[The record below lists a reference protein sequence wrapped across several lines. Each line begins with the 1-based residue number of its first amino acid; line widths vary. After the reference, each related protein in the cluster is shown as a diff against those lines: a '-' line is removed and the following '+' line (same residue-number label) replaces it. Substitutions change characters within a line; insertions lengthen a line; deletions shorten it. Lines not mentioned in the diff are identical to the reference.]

1 MDPETVAFVG
11 RDIDAATN
19 GGEVAEER
27 RRKVELVQEAIRE
40 LLEEKRMRGERQRR
54 RQGGDGGGE
63 EVRRDHEEEED
74 DILSSLLSKVD
85 ALQNDAALDQVKP
98 SCSHPNSEISKEV
111 KLGDVAK
118 DLNKIKRQ
126 NMITHILL
134 GTVIVMTAVWQFNE
148 VSFLLAV
155 KRKLSNPFKSL
166 GDLIKSSLKGRG
178 KPMIEA
184 PPLPPVGVPDVTR
197 NDLPLLLISN
207 GNGNNDD

>member
-1 MDPETVAFVG
+1 MSEWCF
-11 RDIDAATN
+11 
-19 GGEVAEER
+19 
-27 RRKVELVQEAIRE
+27 
-40 LLEEKRMRGERQRR
+40 
-54 RQGGDGGGE
+54 
-63 EVRRDHEEEED
+63 
-74 DILSSLLSKVD
+74 LSSCLCILKLELNIPIALQLPAVTYICFHPFLMRKLIMLKPEIEPEWTLSFLPQVD
-85 ALQNDAALDQVKP
+85 ALQNDAALDQAKP
-98 SCSHPNSEISKEV
+98 NCSHPNSEISKEV

-207 GNGNNDD
+207 GNGNNDDWELVR

>member
-1 MDPETVAFVG
+1 M
-11 RDIDAATN
+11 
-19 GGEVAEER
+19 
-27 RRKVELVQEAIRE
+27 
-40 LLEEKRMRGERQRR
+40 
-54 RQGGDGGGE
+54 
-63 EVRRDHEEEED
+63 
-74 DILSSLLSKVD
+74 D
-85 ALQNDAALDQVKP
+85 ALQNDAALEQVKP
-98 SCSHPNSEISKEV
+98 NCSHPNPEISKEV

-166 GDLIKSSLKGRG
+166 GDLIKSSLKGGG